1 MAIINGVYV
10 PNAIANIHPDP
21 LEQMQQLAELHKTG
35 LVSDEDMKRAT
46 KQYAEYLMSPAVSID
61 PAVHYNGEPPYMH
74 GHSMKPPHPGN
85 GHASPA
91 PAHNHALIPAKHK
104 WHDHTLKSGM
114 PGVVQAA
121 MERAF
126 MPDKEELRRT
136 LAVRL
141 RSRPG
146 DVFPLDFIEFHVGKD
161 KVYVFCVTP
170 TGATIIEDGLD
181 LFPSDALIT
190 AINLLKG

>member
-1 MAIINGVYV
+1 MPILGGVLTPEDEFKSIV
-10 PNAIANIHPDP
+10 EMHNQGLPVNI
-21 LEQMQQLAELHKTG
+21 EE
-35 LVSDEDMKRAT
+35 AT
-46 KQYAEYLMSPAVSID
+46 KRYYEA
-61 PAVHYNGEPPYMH
+61 
-74 GHSMKPPHPGN
+74 MKAAPHPGN

-104 WHDHTLKSGM
+104 WYDHTLKSGM

-121 MERAF
+121 MDRAF

-136 LAVRL
+136 LGVRL
-141 RSRPG
+141 RARPG
-146 DVFPLDFIEFHVGKD
+146 DVYPLDFIEFHVGKD

>member
-1 MAIINGVYV
+1 MPILGGIFT
-10 PNAIANIHPDP
+10 PNALTTPKEEFDH
-21 LEQMQQLAELHKTG
+21 LFELHKQG
-35 LVSDEDMKRAT
+35 LPVDIEKAV
-46 KQYAEYLMSPAVSID
+46 KEYTDALYTDALK
-61 PAVHYNGEPPYMH
+61 AANPPQI
-74 GHSMKPPHPGN
+74 HPGN
-85 GHASPA
+85 GHASSA
-91 PAHNHALIPAKHK
+91 PIHNHAFLPAKHK
-104 WHDHTLKSGM
+104 WHDHTLRSGM
-114 PGVVQAA
+114 PDVVQAA

-141 RSRPG
+141 RARPG